1 MPRVAPKDYEAQ
13 RARGSRDAH
22 DARDSRGAP
31 APTPSG
37 SPRARLAPSILFARL
52 VSAGR
57 DSLPLLILGV
67 AIIGVPVLVFE
78 PQGLPRLRS
87 LERDVEQVEAENRAL
102 EREIGRLRTQVK
114 QLKDDIGTIEHVAR
128 TEYGL
133 IRKSEIVL
141 QLPRGAAG
149 SAP

>member
-1 MPRVAPKDYEAQ
+1 MARVAQQDPEAHSAPEP
-13 RARGSRDAH
+13 RASRAPG
-22 DARDSRGAP
+22 GAQ
-31 APTPSG
+31 TPST
-37 SPRARLAPSILFARL
+37 RLAPSILFARL

-57 DSLPLLILGV
+57 DALPLLILGV

-141 QLPRGAAG
+141 QLPRGAG
-149 SAP
+149 NAP

>member
-1 MPRVAPKDYEAQ
+1 MARVAPKPNEAHS
-13 RARGSRDAH
+13 APSSARDACE
-22 DARDSRGAP
+22 ARA
-31 APTPSG
+31 TKT
-37 SPRARLAPSILFARL
+37 RLAPSILFARL

-57 DSLPLLILGV
+57 DALPLLILGV

-87 LERDVEQVEAENRAL
+87 LERDVEQVEAENRTL

-133 IRKSEIVL
+133 IRRSEIVL
-141 QLPRGAAG
+141 QLPRGTG
-149 SAP
+149 NGP